1 MFSARVLPFL
11 VPVSAPQQAHGG
23 HCCSFL
29 WTLYCPPL
37 ANRPVLCFQPEVFW
51 GTESFWEGQD
61 QANKAMMGSNVPHA
75 FPSHSLLSLLTH
87 VIPSPKSPNL
97 LAHSSMAPG
106 PQHYMK
112 FILLPAILGILLF
125 CFRPV
130 RYQQVT
136 GAKERLLHRKA
147 ISDPSASL
155 LLHHIMI
162 PAANWWKTFARQV
175 KYDIAQDEVY
185 VADVSLQFTLDL
197 SVLWCINQETLCKC
211 V

>member
-1 MFSARVLPFL
+1 MTGGGRIIGLGPRRDEASLSSTMLSLRKTLHWGSIHSVPLLLCSVQGCCLSWSPSRPPNRRMVVTAVLFSEPSTA
-11 VPVSAPQQAHGG
+11 
-23 HCCSFL
+23 
-29 WTLYCPPL
+29 PPL

-162 PAANWWKTFARQV
+162 PAAN
-175 KYDIAQDEVY
+175 
-185 VADVSLQFTLDL
+185 
-197 SVLWCINQETLCKC
+197 
-211 V
+211 